1 MRTFIVGDETK
12 LKPLG
17 DKLLLANLS
26 QVRSEAA
33 LKALQEANPH
43 ADLNKLTRG
52 TVLFVPDAPGFKVST
67 TSSATEGPLA
77 ALHELLDK
85 ALSLALEETASGNSA
100 RLAEQEQTVKAFDD
114 GAVKKAIADPN
125 IGAQI
130 RESVN
135 SVRKGF
141 EADRELAER
150 AEKTITEVGKAAT
163 AKLTELGK
171 IFG

>member
-12 LKPLG
+12 LKALG
-17 DKLLLANLS
+17 EKLLLANLS
-26 QVRSEAA
+26 QVRSDAA

-43 ADLNKLTRG
+43 ADLNKLARG

-77 ALHELLDK
+77 ALHDLLDQT
-85 ALSLALEETASGNSA
+85 LSLALEETAAGNSA
-100 RLAEQEQTVKAFDD
+100 RLADQEQTVKAFDD
-114 GAVKKAIADPN
+114 GAVKKAISDPN
-125 IGAQI
+125 IGGQV

-135 SVRKGF
+135 AVRKGF
-141 EADRELAER
+141 EADRELGAR
-150 AEKTITEVGKAAT
+150 AEKNLTETGKAAI
-163 AKLTELGK
+163 AKLNELGK